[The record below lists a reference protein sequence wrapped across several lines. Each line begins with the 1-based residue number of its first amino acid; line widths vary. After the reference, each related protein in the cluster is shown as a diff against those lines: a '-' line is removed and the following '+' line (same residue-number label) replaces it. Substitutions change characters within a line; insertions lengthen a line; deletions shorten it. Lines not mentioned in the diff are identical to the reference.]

1 MKAGKVLLS
10 VVALVLAAFAAIFWL
25 SGPPGDDLHV
35 RKVLI
40 DVSPAA
46 IAATVDREQVRR
58 IVGDVL
64 TSTRGVVVDEANDG
78 LVLRVRVESFSTTT
92 PADLESH
99 PAGISTS
106 SLSLFVEV
114 VENDRS
120 GGRGHSV
127 ATAQGQMNPD
137 ALMAQALRDAIR
149 QIQQARAANSLDSE
163 TLLGWLSDDTTSES
177 QRRQAMLALVSR
189 NDRRVT
195 PSLVRLLNSSDEG
208 MATASL
214 QALTVLADPDPDAV
228 DAIINHSARQPPLV
242 RRMCIE
248 AVKASGSPRAVPW
261 LFTLTTGHPDAEV
274 QAAARAAM
282 AALAPELVASPG
294 NPRARATGG

>member
-1 MKAGKVLLS
+1 MKAGTVLLGI
-10 VVALVLAAFAAIFWL
+10 VTLVLTASAAFFWL

-40 DVSPAA
+40 DVAPAA
-46 IAATVDREQVRR
+46 IASTVDREHVRR

-64 TSTRGVVVDEANDG
+64 ATTRGVVVDEASDG
-78 LVLRVRVESFSTTT
+78 LVVRIRVESFSTTT
-92 PADLESH
+92 PAAPKSQ

-106 SLSLFVEV
+106 TLSLFVEV

-149 QIQQARAANSLDSE
+149 QIQQARAANSLDSD
-163 TLLGWLSDDTTSES
+163 TLLGWLSDDSTSES

-195 PSLVRLLNSSDEG
+195 PSLVRLLNSTNEG

-214 QALTVLADPDPDAV
+214 QALTVLADPDAV
-228 DAIINHSARQPPLV
+228 DAIIDHSARQPPLV

-248 AVKASGSPRAVPW
+248 AVKASRSPRAVPW

-274 QAAARAAM
+274 QADARAAM
-282 AALAPELVASPG
+282 AALAPELMSSPATPG
-294 NPRARATGG
+294 PRATGG